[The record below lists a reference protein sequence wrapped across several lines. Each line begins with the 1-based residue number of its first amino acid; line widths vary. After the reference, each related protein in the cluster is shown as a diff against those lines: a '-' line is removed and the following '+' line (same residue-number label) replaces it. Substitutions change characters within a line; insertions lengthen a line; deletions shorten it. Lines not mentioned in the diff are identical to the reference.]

1 MKLFPKPE
9 SLIALAFRM
18 FLLVSVAGLAAC
30 STMQA
35 TDTGFLK
42 NRSEMTTSKDGSTAY
57 YRSPTPVDPHQVR
70 SISVEWAMPIDAG
83 VLGTERA
90 RLISTLKAAI
100 SREAE
105 ALPQSVGGHP
115 VVIRA
120 VITRVESVNPAL
132 NVLTSVLL
140 TVPLDRGGAAVEIQV
155 LDADTLQPLASMAH
169 AYFVPITEFKARFS
183 ALAPAELALRSGPA
197 NLNNFLGGNSGHK
210 VLAILV
216 RQTGV
221 SEGQEISTTH
231 TSYPPTGVQGPR
243 GPCRIA

>member
-1 MKLFPKPE
+1 MQLLPTSE
-9 SLIALAFRM
+9 SFIARTFRLLI
-18 FLLVSVAGLAAC
+18 LVSVTGLTAC

-42 NRSEMTTSKDGSTAY
+42 NRGEMTTSKDGSTAY
-57 YRSPTPVDPHQVR
+57 YRASTPVDPHQVR
-70 SISVEWAMPIDAG
+70 SISVEWGVPVDAA
-83 VLGTERA
+83 VPDTQRVQ
-90 RLISTLKAAI
+90 LISTLNAAI
-100 SREAE
+100 SRETK

-120 VITRVESVNPAL
+120 VITRVETVNPAL

-183 ALAPAELALRSGPA
+183 ALAPAELALNA
-197 NLNNFLGGNSGHK
+197 AAIE
-210 VLAILV
+210 LAKLLHEK
-216 RQTGV
+216 
-221 SEGQEISTTH
+221 S
-231 TSYPPTGVQGPR
+231 
-243 GPCRIA
+243 